1 MPAQFGNLSGL
12 TVKDSSTIV
21 RDRYGMD
28 SGSVVFQTGRT
39 NWASRIPALGAEHP
53 YASWLK
59 CEKVAMTIA
68 PGIVLFA
75 CEYAGVN
82 GTAAAVYE
90 AEFGCSDEPVETH
103 PKFVSDIGGSPS
115 SPAHGA
121 IFVDVETGEKTTDN
135 TKGVFSRFT
144 IMDGSVKNPYA
155 GVSKYLD
162 ASQVTWTKTQVTST
176 RPASASGVGFIGTP
190 AGSPPS
196 LGSGRNWLYIGL
208 GYEER
213 GGGTVFKVKQSWRAS
228 RLGGWITA
236 MYTA

>member
-1 MPAQFGNLSGL
+1 MNYFGATGL
-12 TVKDSSTIV
+12 VTKDSGTIV

-28 SGSVVFQTGRT
+28 KGTVVFQCRQDG
-39 NWASRIPALGAEHP
+39 WASHIPALGSAHP
-53 YASWLK
+53 YAAWLA
-59 CEKVAMTIA
+59 CEKVAMTIS

-82 GTAAAVYE
+82 GATEPVYE
-90 AEFGCSDEPVETH
+90 LEIGCSDEPIETH
-103 PKFVSDIGGSPS
+103 PKFVSDIGGSPA
-115 SPAHGA
+115 SPSNGA
-121 IFVDVETGEKTTDN
+121 IFVDVETGSPTDDD

-144 IMDGSVKNPYA
+144 IIDGGVKNRFA

-162 ASQVTWTKTQVTST
+162 ASQVTWTKTQVTTT
-176 RPASASGVGFIGTP
+176 RPTSVSIVGLIGTP